1 VFKWTNDWFRVLKSG
16 GSVFIF
22 AGRKFQHKVIS
33 AMEDTGFIFKDM
45 ISWEKE
51 IAPHRAQRVS
61 IVYEK
66 RKDYE
71 SAEKWKDW
79 RLGNLRPLFEPILW
93 FVKSYKIGGTL
104 VDNILENGVGLII
117 A

>member
-1 VFKWTNDWFRVLKSG
+1 
-16 GSVFIF
+16 
-22 AGRKFQHKVIS
+22 
-33 AMEDTGFIFKDM
+33 
-45 ISWEKE
+45 
-51 IAPHRAQRVS
+51 
-61 IVYEK
+61 VYEK